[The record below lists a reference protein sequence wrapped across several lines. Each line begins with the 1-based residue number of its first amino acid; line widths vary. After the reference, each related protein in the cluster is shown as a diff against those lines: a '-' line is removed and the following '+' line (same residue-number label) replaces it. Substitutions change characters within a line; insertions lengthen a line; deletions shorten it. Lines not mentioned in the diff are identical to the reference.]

1 MKLAKLLP
9 SIRTR
14 GMALLTAGAMLV
26 TNAFGG
32 NFFNST
38 VDGVNL
44 GNANGGGS
52 HLWAVFALSGGVS
65 ITDPGGFLNPW
76 DVLGSVGVAGSGN
89 LTMSASRIQG
99 DFYKRTGASTTTSGG
114 ATITGTTYS
123 SFIPTDVLLSQA
135 SADATNASK
144 AASAA
149 ANNWIGVAPTTIAAN
164 NVAVNL
170 AIAAVANT
178 TYVLHL
184 TDLILSGAG
193 AVLTLSGNNQA
204 NVNYIVN
211 INRYMSLSSGSK
223 VVLTG
228 GLQPY
233 NVLFNVQEST
243 YSTFTY
249 DATLSGGSKIADAP
263 YGGSGTLGGGVILA
277 PNRTVKLTGASEVKG
292 EVIGKAVSLSG
303 NSRVY
308 TPMVSP

>member
-1 MKLAKLLP
+1 MKLTDFLP
-9 SIRTR
+9 SFRTR
-14 GMALLTAGAMLV
+14 GMALLAACALLV

-44 GNANGGGS
+44 GNASGGGPQ
-52 HLWAVFALSGGVS
+52 LWAVFALSGGVS
-65 ITDPGGFLNPW
+65 ITDPGPYNNQW
-76 DVLGSVGVAGSGN
+76 DVLGSVGVAPNGN
-89 LTMSASRIQG
+89 LTMSASKIQG
-99 DFYKRTGASTTTSGG
+99 DLYIRTGGSMTLSGG
-114 ATITGTTYS
+114 ATITGATHQNMV
-123 SFIPTDVLLSQA
+123 PTNGLLSSA
-135 SADATNASK
+135 AADAITASK

-149 ANNWIGVAPTTIAAN
+149 ANNWIGAAPTTIAAN
-164 NVAVNL
+164 NIAVNL

-193 AVLTLSGNNQA
+193 AILTLSGNNQA

-211 INRYMSLSSGSK
+211 INRYLSLSSGAK

-228 GLQPY
+228 GLQAQ

-243 YSTFTY
+243 YSTYTY

-263 YGGSGTLGGGVILA
+263 SGGSGTLGGGLILA

-292 EVIGKAVSLSG
+292 EIIAKAVSLSG

-308 TPMVSP
+308 NPLVSP